1 MQYVSLP
8 EKRPTVTMLPNTHT
22 RARAHV
28 QVYIAVKDHPK
39 KSLSLIS
46 TENLNHL

>member
-1 MQYVSLP
+1 MCPCRKKGQLLP
-8 EKRPTVTMLPNTHT
+8 CYQIHT